1 MGNESGEVWLYNNIN
16 NNLSGTF
23 TRVSNDFDAIEV
35 GRQSILSVA
44 DINADGN
51 LDVLVGNK
59 RGGLS
64 IFSSSTA
71 IAVDLI
77 ENYNF
82 EFEIFPVPAKDMISV
97 RFNQRNRTDINLII
111 TDVLG
116 RVVKKLNFSSNLEIF
131 EIDIHDLSSGMYFI
145 SIGNDRKLN
154 SKTLL
159 INK

>member
-1 MGNESGEVWLYNNIN
+1 
-16 NNLSGTF
+16 
-23 TRVSNDFDAIEV
+23 VS
-35 GRQSILSVA
+35 

-64 IFSSSTA
+64 IFSTSTA
-71 IAVDLI
+71 IAVESI
-77 ENYNF
+77 ENYNL
-82 EFEIFPVPAKDMISV
+82 EFEIFPVPAKDRISI
-97 RFNQRNRTDINLII
+97 RFNQSNQSDNNLLI
-111 TDVLG
+111 TDLLG
-116 RVVKKLNFSSNLEIF
+116 RVVKKLSFNSSLEIF
-131 EIDIHDLSSGMYFI
+131 EVDIHDLSSGMYFI

>member
-35 GRQSILSVA
+35 GRQSILSVS

-64 IFSSSTA
+64 IFSTSTA
-71 IAVDLI
+71 IAVESI
-77 ENYNF
+77 ENYNL
-82 EFEIFPVPAKDMISV
+82 EFEIFPVPAKDRISI
-97 RFNQRNRTDINLII
+97 RFNQ
-111 TDVLG
+111 
-116 RVVKKLNFSSNLEIF
+116 SNQS
-131 EIDIHDLSSGMYFI
+131 D
-145 SIGNDRKLN
+145 NN
-154 SKTLL
+154 LL
-159 INK
+159 ITVGTL